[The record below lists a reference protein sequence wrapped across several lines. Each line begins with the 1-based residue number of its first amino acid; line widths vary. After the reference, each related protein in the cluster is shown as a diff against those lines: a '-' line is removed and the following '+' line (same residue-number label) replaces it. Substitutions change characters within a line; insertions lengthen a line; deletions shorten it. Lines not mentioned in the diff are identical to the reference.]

1 MGLIET
7 IARALPAPANDAPGA
22 AARADALAAAL
33 AQGTPGLRDEDWRYT
48 DLAAASGH
56 AYTPAPVAE
65 LSGDL
70 PLAGLSGPRFVFV
83 NGRHS
88 AEDLAAQRL
97 PEGIKVR
104 LLAEHG
110 LSEPGWA
117 TECLARQ
124 SKPGTRAFVALNA
137 AAAPDGLVI
146 DIAPGTRLSEPLV
159 VIFMT
164 ASADAPVLVSPH
176 LQINAGAHSEV
187 SVVEV
192 HTSGGH
198 AASLSN
204 AYTRLVT
211 GDGAKL
217 RHYRVVTEGTDGNH
231 IGTVEMEIGR
241 DSEMENFSLAL
252 SGRLIRVDVEARMGA
267 PGGNLHLN
275 GVFLAGDA
283 QHIDHHT
290 RVVHDASHTSSEE
303 VYKGIADGTGRGVF
317 NGKIVVPAGVSK
329 VVANQSSHNL
339 LLSSE
344 AEIDTKPELEINA
357 DDLRCAHGATVGQL
371 DDESL
376 FYLQSRGVP
385 AEDAR
390 ALLTFGFVQ
399 SLVETIPLAALQR
412 LVAARFATGNPRL
425 ARLLTGDFS

>member
-7 IARALPAPANDAPGA
+7 IARALPTPASNAPGA
-22 AARADALAAAL
+22 AARADALATAL
-33 AQGTPGLRDEDWRYT
+33 AQGTPGVRDEDWRYT
-48 DLAAASGH
+48 DLAATSAH
-56 AYTPAPVAE
+56 AYRPAAAAE
-65 LSGDL
+65 LPEEL
-70 PLAGLSGPRFVFV
+70 PLAGLPGPRFIFV
-83 NGRHS
+83 NGHHVPQGS
-88 AEDLAAQRL
+88 VAQHL
-97 PEGIKVR
+97 PEGIAVR
-104 LLAEHG
+104 LLADHG
-110 LSEPGWA
+110 QREPGWA
-117 TECLARQ
+117 AECLARQ
-124 SKPGTRAFVALNA
+124 ARPGTGAFVALNA
-137 AAAPDGLVI
+137 AAAPDGILI
-146 DIAPGTRLSEPLV
+146 DIAPGTRLAEPLI

-164 ASADAPVLVSPH
+164 SSSDAPVLVSPH
-176 LQINAGAHSEV
+176 LQINAGARSEV

-192 HTSGGH
+192 HASCGQ
-198 AASLSN
+198 APSLSN

-217 RHYRVVTEGTDGNH
+217 QHYRVVADGADGSH
-231 IGTVEMEIGR
+231 IGTVEMEPGR

-252 SGRLIRVDVEARMGA
+252 SGRLIRIDVEARMGA
-267 PGGNLHLN
+267 TGGNLRLN
-275 GVFLAGDA
+275 GVFLAGDG

-290 RVVHDASHTSSEE
+290 RVVHAASHTTSEE

-317 NGKIVVPAGVSK
+317 NGKIVVPAGVAK
-329 VVANQSSHNL
+329 IVANQSSHIL
-339 LLSSE
+339 LLSAA

-371 DDESL
+371 DDDSL

-412 LVAARFATGNPRL
+412 LVATRFATGNPRL

>member
-7 IARALPAPANDAPGA
+7 IARALPAFASDAPDA
-22 AARADALAAAL
+22 AARADALATAL

-48 DLAAASGH
+48 DLAAASSH
-56 AYTPAPVAE
+56 AYTPGAAGGV
-65 LSGDL
+65 SGEL
-70 PLAGLSGPRFVFV
+70 PLAGLNGPRFVFV
-83 NGRHS
+83 NGHHTPQGS
-88 AEDLAAQRL
+88 GTLLL
-97 PEGIKVR
+97 PEGIQVR
-104 LLAEHG
+104 LLADHG
-110 LSEPGWA
+110 RREPSWVA
-117 TECLARQ
+117 ECIARQ
-124 SKPGTRAFVALNA
+124 TRPGTRAFVALNA

-146 DIAPGTRLSEPLV
+146 DIAPGTRLEQPLV
-159 VIFMT
+159 VLFMT
-164 ASADAPVLVSPH
+164 AAADAPVLVSPH
-176 LQINAGAHSEV
+176 LQIYAGAHSDV
-187 SVVEV
+187 AVVEV
-192 HTSGGH
+192 HASSGD
-198 AASLSN
+198 APSLSN

-217 RHYRVVTEGTDGNH
+217 RHYRVVVDGPDGNH
-231 IGTVEMEIGR
+231 IGTVEMESGR
-241 DSEMENFSLAL
+241 DSAMENFSLAL
-252 SGRLIRVDVEARMGA
+252 SGRLIRLDIDARMGA
-267 PGGNLHLN
+267 PGADLRMN
-275 GVFLAGDA
+275 GVFLAGEG
-283 QHIDHHT
+283 QHVDHHT
-290 RVVHDASHTSSEE
+290 RVIHAASHTTSEE

-317 NGKIVVPAGVSK
+317 NGKIVVPAGVAK

-339 LLSSE
+339 LLSSD

-371 DDESL
+371 DSNSL

-399 SLVETIPLAALQR
+399 SLVETIPLAALQS

>member
-7 IARALPAPANDAPGA
+7 IARALPAQTGDTPGA

-56 AYTPAPVAE
+56 AYAPAAAAE
-65 LSGDL
+65 LPGAL
-70 PLAGLSGPRFVFV
+70 PLAELVGPRFVFV
-83 NGRHS
+83 NGHH
-88 AEDLAAQRL
+88 AAQGLAAQRL
-97 PEGIKVR
+97 PEGISVR
-104 LLAEHG
+104 LLADDG
-110 LSEPGWA
+110 QREPGWA
-117 TECLARQ
+117 AECLARQ
-124 SKPGTRAFVALNA
+124 ARPGTRPFVALNA

-146 DIAPGTRLSEPLV
+146 DVAPGTRVSEPLL

-164 ASADAPVLVSPH
+164 SSGDAPVLVSPH
-176 LQINAGAHSEV
+176 LQINAGAHSEL

-192 HTSGGH
+192 HACSGH
-198 AASLSN
+198 APSLSN

-217 RHYRVVTEGTDGNH
+217 RHYRVVIDGAEGNH
-231 IGTVEMEIGR
+231 VGTVEMEVGR
-241 DSEMENFSLAL
+241 NSEMENFSLAL
-252 SGRLIRVDVEARMGA
+252 SGRLIRVDIDARMGA
-267 PGGNLHLN
+267 PGGDLRLN

-290 RVVHDASHTSSEE
+290 RVAHAASHTTSEE

-317 NGKIVVPAGVSK
+317 NGKIVVPAGVAK

-371 DDESL
+371 DDDSL

>member
-7 IARALPAPANDAPGA
+7 IARALQTPASDAPGA
-22 AARADALAAAL
+22 ATRADALAAAL
-33 AQGTPGLRDEDWRYT
+33 AQGTPGVRDEDWRYT
-48 DLAAASGH
+48 DLAATTRH
-56 AYTPAPVAE
+56 AYAPAAATE
-65 LSGDL
+65 LSEAL
-70 PLAGLSGPRFVFV
+70 PLAELAGPRFVFV
-83 NGRHS
+83 NGHHT
-88 AEDLAAQRL
+88 AQDLAALRL
-97 PEGIKVR
+97 PEGIAVR
-104 LLAEHG
+104 LLADYG
-110 LSEPGWA
+110 QREPDWA
-117 TECLARQ
+117 AECLARQ
-124 SKPGTRAFVALNA
+124 AKPGTRAFVALNA

-146 DIAPGTRLSEPLV
+146 DIAPGTRMPEPLI

-164 ASADAPVLVSPH
+164 ASTDAPVLVSPH
-176 LQINAGAHSEV
+176 LQINAGAHSEL

-192 HTSGGH
+192 HASGGH
-198 AASLSN
+198 APSLSN

-217 RHYRVVTEGTDGNH
+217 SHYRVVVDGADGNH

-241 DSEMENFSLAL
+241 DSEVENFSLAL
-252 SGRLIRVDVEARMGA
+252 SGRLIRVDVDARMGA
-267 PGGNLHLN
+267 PGGTLRLN

-290 RVVHDASHTSSEE
+290 QVVHAASHTTSEE

-317 NGKIVVPAGVSK
+317 NGKIVVPAGVAK

-371 DDESL
+371 DDDSL

-399 SLVETIPLAALQR
+399 SLVETIPLPALQR